1 MGFLER
7 MGLVEEVP
15 TENVGYDVNDD
26 IEYEDEV
33 EAELSE
39 VNTDT
44 LIDDIYTQNGLSD
57 KSKSIFKVEDLIN
70 SLPKEMPTDAKKSTV
85 TSALGVFNLTSTE
98 VVEDGEKRVET
109 LNSILNQIE
118 SNATNEIN
126 YKEGSIEEHK
136 KEIARLEKEISDK
149 QEEAEVSKNTIN
161 SEIEKIDKLIKFIG
175 GTK

>member
-15 TENVGYDVNDD
+15 IENIGYDVNDD

-44 LIDDIYTQNGLSD
+44 LIDDIYTQNGLDD

-70 SLPKEMPTDAKKSTV
+70 SLPKEMPTDAK
-85 TSALGVFNLTSTE
+85 
-98 VVEDGEKRVET
+98 RV
-109 LNSILNQIE
+109 LLHQL
-118 SNATNEIN
+118 
-126 YKEGSIEEHK
+126 
-136 KEIARLEKEISDK
+136 LE
-149 QEEAEVSKNTIN
+149 
-161 SEIEKIDKLIKFIG
+161 F
-175 GTK
+175 